1 MRSLQQPSGL
11 VHEGMRLAEIEVN
24 GLQQDVNF

>member
-1 MRSLQQPSGL
+1 MRSLQRPSGL

-24 GLQQDVNF
+24 GFTAGR